1 MHKRTK
7 LSLAILSILSV
18 SHAASAS
25 ELETVSVNGEAPAA
39 QQKTV
44 DAEKLLN
51 TSNSETG
58 TTLRQINVVDASRM
72 GGHGVDL
79 VIRGQKES
87 QLNILIDGAKI
98 EGGCPNRMDPP
109 TAYAELSS
117 IDQITVIKGVQSVT
131 YGSGGTGGTV
141 LFERIAPTFEEGK
154 PYQGELNVGTTSN
167 GVKQDINATVSAGGD
182 KGYIVVQGAKKS
194 ADSYKDG
201 NGNIVRSSYD
211 SEQAHIDLGW
221 APNENHE
228 LRLSYENTLVEDA
241 LFQGAAMDSPESDGT
256 TMRLRYKGEKINDV
270 IQAIDADIYSSE
282 VDHLMDNYS
291 LRTLA
296 NGDPVPPISQLKN
309 VTNVTTDGAKL
320 KLTSMVGH
328 TQLDYGIQLEAVD
341 KQSTLQ
347 KPSGTPTVWFMWPD
361 VETTTKSVFAE
372 STSFFKD
379 NQKVILGLRYDNY
392 TADANDAALAT
403 GAGNVAID
411 QYSRYTRFDGDTSV
425 DQSNLNFL
433 ARYEKKLNNGVN
445 LYAGF
450 SRTHRYA
457 DATELFIAKGGAKDL
472 DNDGNVDVDLSWIGN
487 PDLKPEQHNQLDIGF
502 AKSGKDNSWSVSA
515 YYDDVSDYILRDTN
529 PTVNQTGELGGLIGT
544 ATIDKRSVYLN
555 KDARIM
561 GIDASSSY
569 AISTQI
575 TLGVNASLTKGFND
589 TDDRNLSNISPLTGD
604 VYAEYQASNWNAG
617 ARFNFAQKQ
626 TTVNTEYGELE
637 TAAWNTLDV
646 YGQYQIT
653 KAFSITAGV
662 DNLTDRGYETY
673 LNRVDV
679 TSSNTFKLFEPG
691 RTVWAKVN
699 AKF

>member
-7 LSLAILSILSV
+7 LSLAILSVLSV
-18 SHAASAS
+18 SHAAYAS
-25 ELETVSVNGEAPAA
+25 ELQTVSVTGEAPAT
-39 QQKTV
+39 QQTTV
-44 DAEKLLN
+44 DTESLLS

-58 TTLRQINVVDASRM
+58 TTLRQINGVDASRM

-117 IDQITVIKGVQSVT
+117 IDKVTVIKGVQSVT

-154 PYQGELNVGTTSN
+154 PYQGEVNLGTTSN

-194 ADSYKDG
+194 ADNYEDG
-201 NGNIVRSSYD
+201 NGNEVRSSYD
-211 SEQAHIDLGW
+211 SKQAHIDLGW
-221 APNENHE
+221 TPNENHE

-256 TMRLRYKGEKINDV
+256 TVRLRYKGEKINDV
-270 IQAIDADIYSSE
+270 IQSIDADVYSSE

-291 LRTLA
+291 LRVNSNPESMWA
-296 NGDPVPPISQLKN
+296 KN
-309 VTNVTTDGAKL
+309 VTNVTTEGAKL

-328 TQLDYGIQLEAVD
+328 TQLDYGVQYEDIG
-341 KQSTLQ
+341 KQATLQ
-347 KPSGTPTVWFMWPD
+347 NAAGTNTLWFMWPD

-372 STSFFKD
+372 STSFFKN

-392 TADANDAALAT
+392 TADANDADLASD
-403 GAGNVAID
+403 AGKTAIS
-411 QYSRYTRFDGDTSV
+411 QYNRYTDFDGDTNV
-425 DQSNLNFL
+425 DQSNVNLL
-433 ARYEKKLNNGVN
+433 ARYEKKLDNGIN
-445 LYAGF
+445 FYAGI

-457 DATELFIAKGGAKDL
+457 DATELYIAKGGTMTKD
-472 DNDGNVDVDLSWIGN
+472 GVTSDVSWIGN
-487 PDLKPEQHNQLDIGF
+487 PDLNPEQHNQIDIGF
-502 AKSGKDNSWSVSA
+502 GQAGKKNSWSVSA
-515 YYDDVSDYILRDTN
+515 YYDDVSDYILRDLGK
-529 PTVNQTGELGGLIGT
+529 NQSTELGGLLPT
-544 ATIDKRSVYLN
+544 ATVDKRIVYLN

-561 GIDASSSY
+561 GIDAASSY
-569 AISTQI
+569 AINTHL

-589 TDDRNLSNISPLTGD
+589 TDDRNLSNIPPLSGD
-604 VYAEYQASNWNAG
+604 VYAQYQASNWNAG
-617 ARFNFAQKQ
+617 ARFNFAKEQ
-626 TTVNTEYGELE
+626 TVVNDEFGELE
-637 TAAWNTLDV
+637 TAAWNTLDI
-646 YGQYQIT
+646 YGQY
-653 KAFSITAGV
+653 KVNKSISISAGI

-673 LNRVDV
+673 LNRVD
-679 TSSNTFKLFEPG
+679 TLSGNTYKLFEPG
-691 RTVWAKVN
+691 RTAWAKVS